1 MNNMGGDNGA
11 RENQNGGSSSTNKG
25 NSHSGNKIPAPP
37 QRLSSNLN
45 NLNNSSKESRD
56 RSKRD
61 LLLIN
66 KPEARTIRNPS
77 HSLTTRKGRSA
88 DVAMNQK
95 FTMFNG
101 RGYKDVKLSDL
112 KENDYILVPRKVE
125 VPKTIANTL
134 GNPKLKI
141 VEFLQNENP
150 RIVKA
155 EPSPTKI
162 IDELIIKYGTRKA
175 VAEELGIHPKTLQ
188 EFHKE
193 RNYIDYHNYK
203 RLANMN
209 GNQVDVK
216 MIKGERQAIPFTLPT
231 HMTPKFA
238 AYWGLIESDGSLK
251 GRSVIDFY
259 NNDPN
264 LRGWY
269 SSLTDEIFGLKTY
282 QTVEN
287 TVDTERFNNSMASR
301 FLQWIGMPNEKK
313 SNTVSIPDIIKYG
326 DISLAKA
333 FLNGYIAGD
342 SGYSKYAL
350 ELATSSSKMKDDLSY
365 IISRLGVTYRVSTRP
380 DGKNHRIFVEGKEVS
395 KLAPHLD
402 TEREHRKLNDLRNYT
417 NEMKSKRHFQSSGAI
432 PIDQSLMKRL
442 PRNAVNHDK
451 RATNIYDNV
460 AYSGQR
466 LPKDSLQY
474 FTNVLSEKIKN
485 ENLGK
490 SSRISQV
497 NNKFKSIL
505 SGFKNDER
513 YLDQVKE
520 IKKIE

>member
-25 NSHSGNKIPAPP
+25 NSHSGNKIPVPP
-37 QRLSSNLN
+37 QRLPSNLIN
-45 NLNNSSKESRD
+45 PKDSSKESRE

-61 LLLIN
+61 MLLIK
-66 KPEARTIRNPS
+66 KPETRTIRNPS

-112 KENDYILVPRKVE
+112 KKNDYILVPRKVE

-162 IDELIIKYGTRKA
+162 IDELINKYGTRKA
-175 VAEELGIHPKTLQ
+175 VADKLGIHPKTLQ

-216 MIKGERQAIPFTLPT
+216 MIKGERQANPFTLPT

-238 AYWGLIESDGSLK
+238 AYWGLLESDGGLK

-264 LRGWY
+264 LRSWY

-282 QTVEN
+282 LTVEN

-301 FLQWIGMPNEKK
+301 FLQWMGMPNEKK

-326 DISLAKA
+326 DIKFGKA
-333 FLNGYIAGD
+333 FLNGYLAGD
-342 SGYSKYAL
+342 SGYEGYTL
-350 ELATSSSKMKDDLSY
+350 ELGTSSIKMKDDLSY
-365 IISRLGVTYRVSTRP
+365 LLSRLGITYRVSTRS
-380 DGKNHRIFVEGKEVS
+380 DGKNHRISVEGKEVS
-395 KLAPHLD
+395 RLAPHLAS
-402 TEREHRKLNDLRNYT
+402 ERDHRKINNLRSYT
-417 NEMKSKRHFQSSGAI
+417 DEMKSKRHFQSSGAI
-432 PIDQSLMKRL
+432 PLDPNLMKKL
-442 PRNAVNHDK
+442 PRRVINHDK

-474 FTNVLSEKIKN
+474 FTNVLSKKIKN
-485 ENLGK
+485 ENLGR
-490 SSRISQV
+490 SSKISQV

-513 YLDQVKE
+513 YLDQVKK